1 MSSTAMQPSSSAQG
15 HALPLSASSVAA
27 AGEPIQC
34 NGCKQGLE
42 DSLDNTVVS
51 FGSSFFHVDCRCA
64 KCSRH
69 VEHNMSL
76 LLLADGNPVCENCKY
91 ICSSCQKPIHNEAI
105 VTGDES
111 YHSECFRCRS
121 CQNKIEEL
129 IFAKTNQGIW
139 CMACHNERV
148 ARTRK
153 HAEAKR
159 NRQARKDRDNGSS
172 STSVPRSSR
181 SRVDRPPPSDGGDR
195 SADLPDLPSAPSH
208 AGDLSASA
216 AAAAST
222 SPPPPQVRP
231 LPPSPGPA
239 TSSYGRTSSFDN
251 GVAHQRAQTTPG
263 DAPRHTPAL
272 PLAPSASSQSIAAL
286 SRSASPLHPPVPPPP
301 HSHPHSPS
309 HARTASQLSEEHPH
323 PHPARRASASGLRNE
338 FSAAGSST
346 GTASASASASASSPR
361 RPSGDY
367 PPPRPESPLPPPV
380 PVLSGDAFGPG
391 PSLPDKQGRP
401 GAAPGT
407 TSSASLAAPTMS
419 KSERRRSGFYGAQA
433 RPSLG
438 EEAISAQL
446 GGAVASSNEAGEPAL
461 APEALF
467 APSTTPP
474 NPPAHP
480 HPHQHSHPH
489 PHPHS
494 HSHAP
499 SPPHAPSS
507 SDDLHT
513 SMSFYDPDTLLFLNH
528 VGGAPSSSLPDYP
541 SSSLAPGPADKALP
555 DPTLSLNDE
564 AIERLGTP
572 SPAPSAVASGDDAT
586 DDDTPLGAIGG
597 GGSGGGGGN
606 GVARRVRESIRLQK
620 RESEGRA
627 SEGTGSAPL
636 SVAGLDVEL
645 VEMLLAE
652 LEATKKEMK
661 EIKSRYNAFRRASR
675 SAFEGFSM
683 AREEYDKEAAARREA
698 EHQMQILRAKFIEQ
712 ARRLAQVDEEQKTA
726 ETLKRQSKDLRTS
739 VVGMERHLS
748 QLKAEVALSTAQVAE
763 LTALGK
769 DEPGSGTAASVPDR
783 TSSST
788 AHDEVAEALNARL
801 ETVKDVHRD
810 EINALVAQR
819 DELSRQVAEL
829 KLARDA
835 HLEEASELAAR
846 NLHLVEKNN
855 EAARQLDGLHESLCK
870 LSLLSSKSAASAAAP
885 RNGGGH
891 AHSPSNASLLTT
903 MSSVSASASGAR
915 SPLATARY
923 ISSPAE
929 GESMHRFAKPEVV
942 EASSRNKFWGKS
954 KPKVPVADVSRANQ
968 QLPPPPPGSSSAGTK
983 SPVVSM
989 RSGSVDSGVR
999 QHAFQVTSIL
1009 RPVRCDYCGDK
1020 MWGLNEMRCTAC
1032 GSYAHAKCSGYLSSG
1047 CHPGGSG
1054 PSAQVDDVLNFV
1066 PTGPPMFGGDL
1077 EDQAHKEGVEVPTVV
1092 DKCIEAVEAFGMTY
1106 EGIYRKT
1113 GGMGQTKLITQ
1124 YFERGLAFD
1133 LQDRDKFND
1142 IAAITSCMKNYFRSL
1157 PVPLM
1162 THDLHEDFVAAAEL
1176 PDGDERLQA
1185 IERVLYQLP
1194 PAHFHTARLLFRHLN
1209 HVKSLSAEN
1218 KMTSANLG
1226 VVFGPTVLRSPI
1238 AAREWSDMGPKAK
1251 LVEILCDHAEALFA
1265 KPFPPTA

>member
-15 HALPLSASSVAA
+15 HALPLSASSAAA

-91 ICSSCQKPIHNEAI
+91 ICSSCSKPIHNEAI

-172 STSVPRSSR
+172 STSAPRSSR
-181 SRVDRPPPSDGGDR
+181 SRLDRPPPSSSSTDAGDR
-195 SADLPDLPSAPSH
+195 TTELPELPSAPSH
-208 AGDLSASA
+208 VDELSAAA

-222 SPPPPQVRP
+222 SPPAPQVRP

-239 TSSYGRTSSFDN
+239 SSSYGRTPSFDN

-263 DAPRHTPAL
+263 DAPRRTPAAPL
-272 PLAPSASSQSIAAL
+272 PSSASSKSLAAL
-286 SRSASPLHPPVPPPP
+286 GRSASPVHGPLA
-301 HSHPHSPS
+301 SPS
-309 HARTASQLSEEHPH
+309 HSHVHARAPSQLPEEHPH
-323 PHPARRASASGLRNE
+323 PYPPRRASASGLRNE
-338 FSAAGSST
+338 FGAAGSPT
-346 GTASASASASASSPR
+346 GGPSASSASASSPR

-367 PPPRPESPLPPPV
+367 HLEAQQRDPYSASSASSYPARPESPLPPPV
-380 PVLSGDAFGPG
+380 PTLSGDILG
-391 PSLPDKQGRP
+391 PSLPDKQGRT
-401 GAAPGT
+401 APALGT

-446 GGAVASSNEAGEPAL
+446 GGSASSNGAGEASQ
-461 APEALF
+461 PEPLF

-474 NPPAHP
+474 NPPS
-480 HPHQHSHPH
+480 HSHPH
-489 PHPHS
+489 PAPHPHS
-494 HSHAP
+494 HSHSRAS

-528 VGGAPSSSLPDYP
+528 VGGAPSSSVQ
-541 SSSLAPGPADKALP
+541 PGTADKALP

-586 DDDTPLGAIGG
+586 DDDTPLGAI
-597 GGSGGGGGN
+597 GGGGGN

-726 ETLKRQSKDLRTS
+726 KTLKRQSKDLRTS

-769 DEPGSGTAASVPDR
+769 DEPGSAASVPDR

-819 DELSRQVAEL
+819 DDLSRQVAEL

-855 EAARQLDGLHESLCK
+855 EAARQLDGLHESLSK
-870 LSLLSSKSAASAAAP
+870 LSLLSSKSATSAAAP
-885 RNGGGH
+885 RSNGGH

-954 KPKVPVADVSRANQ
+954 KPKADVSRANQ

-1124 YFERGLAFD
+1124 YFERGVSFD

-1176 PDGDERLQA
+1176 PEGDERLQA

-1194 PAHFHTARLLFRHLN
+1194 AAHFHTARLLFRHLN
-1209 HVKSLSAEN
+1209 HVKSLSSEN

-1265 KPFPPTA
+1265 KPFPPST